1 MTIPY
6 IPIKIDPALPIDAFA
21 MYLEFSILWHKDV
34 RDSSFNDFDRR
45 WKQGQIDLLQ
55 SMVDEI
61 DGIQKPSAIEI
72 AFSIAEE
79 MEDGDV

>member
-6 IPIKIDPALPIDAFA
+6 VPIKIDPAMSLDAFA
-21 MYLEFSILWHKDV
+21 MYLEFSILWHKDI
-34 RDSSFNDFDRR
+34 RDGAFNDFDRR
-45 WKQGQIDLLQ
+45 WKQGQMDLLQ

-61 DGIQKPSAIEI
+61 DGIQGPSWIDT

-79 MEDGDV
+79 MENE